1 MNHLLAQQEFERK
14 VTTAVRAS
22 LIESGITAP
31 NDAWL
36 IDSDVIQFVEALRA
50 EGYAIEPLPVP
61 ATPVEAAPA
70 PRSHAKAEAPA
81 IPAVPG
87 QVTW

>member
-1 MNHLLAQQEFERK
+1 MNHELTQQEFEQN
-14 VTTAVRAS
+14 VTAGVQYA
-22 LIESGITAP
+22 LAAIAP
-31 NDAWL
+31 TEAMPRSVDAAR
-36 IDSDVIQFVEALRA
+36 FVDALRA
-50 EGYAIEPLPVP
+50 EGYVIEPLPVP

-70 PRSHAKAEAPA
+70 PRSHAKAEAPM